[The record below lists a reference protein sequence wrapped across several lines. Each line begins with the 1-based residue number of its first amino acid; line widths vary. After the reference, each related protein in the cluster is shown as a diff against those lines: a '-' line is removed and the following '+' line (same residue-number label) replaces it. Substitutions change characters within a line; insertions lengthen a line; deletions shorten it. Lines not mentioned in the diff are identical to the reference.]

1 MGTCTVSRELM
12 CNRINDVGTC
22 TVSRE
27 LMCDRINDVG
37 TCTVS
42 RELMCNQSL
51 IWLLARFLV
60 RLCVINQ

>member
-1 MGTCTVSRELM
+1 M

-27 LMCDRINDVG
+27 LMCDRINDVA

-42 RELMCNQSL
+42 RELMCYKISPELMCNKSMM
-51 IWLLARFLV
+51 WVLACFPV
-60 RLCVINQ
+60 SLCVINQ